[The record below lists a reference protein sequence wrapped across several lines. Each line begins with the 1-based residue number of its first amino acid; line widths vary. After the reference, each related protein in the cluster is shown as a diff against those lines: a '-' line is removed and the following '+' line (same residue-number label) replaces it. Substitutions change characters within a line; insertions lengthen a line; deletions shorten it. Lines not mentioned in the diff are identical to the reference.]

1 MTMFASHP
9 ATRPALSATA
19 ELLLDRLRATP
30 TRWIV
35 LDAAHAGRAAG
46 LGEAELTSAVREL
59 EAADLVVRASY
70 GPLLYI
76 R

>member
-1 MTMFASHP
+1 MTTSLSLP

-19 ELLLDRLRATP
+19 EQLLERLRAMP

-35 LDAAHAGRAAG
+35 LGPAHAGSASA
-46 LGEAELTSAVREL
+46 LGEEELASAVREL
-59 EAADLVVRASY
+59 EAADLVVRASH

>member
-1 MTMFASHP
+1 MTMFASYP

-19 ELLLDRLRATP
+19 ELLLDRLRAAP

-35 LDAAHAGRAAG
+35 LDAGHADRAAG
-46 LGEAELTSAVREL
+46 LDEEELTNAVREL
-59 EAADLVVRASY
+59 EAADLVVRAFH
-70 GPLLYI
+70 GPLLYL